1 MAIDT
6 KPEAASPANANSS
19 LLGERWRNNGSHF
32 EKFREEAGPTL
43 LERINEL
50 IEQHGHAIA
59 QLSKLKEA
67 QPDYILRMRVRELQ
81 ALAYLESPF

>member
-6 KPEAASPANANSS
+6 KPEAASPANSS
-19 LLGERWRNNGSHF
+19 LLGERWRNNGRHF
-32 EKFREEAGPTL
+32 VEEAGPTL

-67 QPDYILRMRVRELQ
+67 QPDYILRMRVGELR